1 MATSTF
7 VCSLILAVGLSRGP
21 MPIPIQDPCQ
31 SRKTAENFG
40 SGCRLGLFAN
50 QDLVG
55 FPILLPSLSRGGGPR
70 AKRVVE
76 GPLGN
81 IRQPRR
87 VETRQASGG
96 VRVMIGKLLGAWVG
110 EKIAGRNEVAKGAIF
125 GYGAVA

>member
-7 VCSLILAVGLSRGP
+7 VCSLFLAVGLSRGP

-55 FPILLPSLSRGGGPR
+55 FPILLPSLSRGGGLR

-81 IRQPRR
+81 IRLERR
-87 VETRQASGG
+87 VVSLLESGG
-96 VRVMIGKLLGAWVG
+96 GRGMIGLL
-110 EKIAGRNEVAKGAIF
+110 
-125 GYGAVA
+125 